1 MEKLKK
7 KLEDL
12 NIKKLNDIF
21 KITNNVLKIL
31 YFLLIV
37 VAIYIIV
44 LILKE
49 WKIVPILLSLLKLL
63 SPFFIG
69 FVIAWLLN
77 PLVSKL
83 TTRGMRRIPAIILVY
98 FLLILFLYFF
108 TLLVIPSIASQIND
122 LVASIPVILSDAQ
135 NIINNIFDKLSS
147 TSLTNLD
154 SVKETFFARITDFA
168 MSLST
173 NLPEL
178 FVSFVKSMVSGIGI
192 IVFGFIIGF
201 YMLFNFDK
209 VNDYLLKF
217 LPKKHREEGKEL
229 ISAISLSLHSY
240 VKGTL
245 LISFIVFIIN
255 TIGFSIIGLNAPLM
269 FGLFCGI
276 TNLIPYLGP
285 YIGGIPA
292 VLIGLSQST
301 LTGLLVLILIVIV
314 QTLEGMFLQPIIM
327 SKKMNLSPI
336 TIIIMLLIFGA
347 FFGIIGMILATPIAA
362 LIKIIYIF
370 LDKKYNFFGYTEENY
385 HKEKSKVKKQV

>member
-7 KLEDL
+7 KLEEL
-12 NIKKLNDIF
+12 NIGKLNDIF
-21 KITNNVLKIL
+21 KITNRVLKIL
-31 YFLLIV
+31 YLLLIV

-49 WKIVPILLSLLKLL
+49 WKVVPTIVTILKLL

-77 PLVSKL
+77 PLVNRLVGK
-83 TTRGMRRIPAIILVY
+83 GMRRIPAIVLVY

-122 LVASIPVILSDAQ
+122 LVASIPAILSDAQ
-135 NIINNIFDKLSS
+135 NIINNIFDKLSA

-154 SVKETFFARITDFA
+154 SVKETFFERISTFA
-168 MSLST
+168 MDLST

-178 FVSFVKSMVSGIGI
+178 FVSFVKSMVSGIGVI
-192 IVFGFIIGF
+192 LFGFIIGF

-209 VNDYLLKF
+209 VNDYLLKV

-229 ISAISLSLHSY
+229 LSAISISLHSY

-245 LISFIVFIIN
+245 LISFIVFVIN

-276 TNLIPYLGP
+276 TNLIPYIGP
-285 YIGGIPA
+285 YLGGIPA
-292 VLIGLSQST
+292 VLIGLSQGT
-301 LTGLLVLILIVIV
+301 LTGILVLIFIVIV

-370 LDKKYNFFGYTEENY
+370 FDKKYNFFGYTEENY
-385 HKEKSKVKKQV
+385 NKEKSKVRKKA

>member
-7 KLEDL
+7 KLEEL
-12 NIKKLNDIF
+12 NIGKLNDIF
-21 KITNNVLKIL
+21 KITNRVLKIL
-31 YFLLIV
+31 YLLLIV

-49 WKIVPILLSLLKLL
+49 WKVVPTIVTILKLL

-77 PLVSKL
+77 PLVNRL
-83 TTRGMRRIPAIILVY
+83 VGRGMKRIPAIVLVY

-135 NIINNIFDKLSS
+135 NIINSVFDKLSA

-154 SVKETFFARITDFA
+154 SVKDTFFERISTFA
-168 MSLST
+168 LDLST

-178 FVSFVKSMVSGIGI
+178 FVSFVKSMVSGIGVI
-192 IVFGFIIGF
+192 LFGFIIGF

-209 VNDYLLKF
+209 VNDYLLKV

-229 ISAISLSLHSY
+229 LSAISISLHSY

-245 LISFIVFIIN
+245 LISFIVFVIN

-276 TNLIPYLGP
+276 TNLIPYIGP
-285 YIGGIPA
+285 YLGGIPA
-292 VLIGLSQST
+292 VLIGLSQGT
-301 LTGLLVLILIVIV
+301 LTGILVLIFIVIV

-370 LDKKYNFFGYTEENY
+370 FDKKYNFFGYTEENY
-385 HKEKSKVKKQV
+385 NKEKSKVRKKA

>member
-1 MEKLKK
+1 MNKLKS
-7 KLEDL
+7 KLDDL

-21 KITNNVLKIL
+21 RVTNNVLRIL
-31 YFLLIV
+31 YFLLII
-37 VAIYIIV
+37 VAIYVIV

-49 WKIVPILLSLLKLL
+49 WKVVPTIITILKLL
-63 SPFFIG
+63 LPFFIG

-77 PLVSKL
+77 PLVNRL
-83 TTRGMRRIPAIILVY
+83 TSRGMKRVSSILLIY

-108 TLLVIPSIASQIND
+108 TLLVIPSIAGQIND
-122 LVASIPVILSDAQ
+122 LVASIPVILKDAETF
-135 NIINNIFDKLSS
+135 INNFFDKIST

-154 SVKETFFARITDFA
+154 SVKENFFDKISLLALEVSTD
-168 MSLST
+168 
-173 NLPEL
+173 LPSL
-178 FVSFVKSMVSGIGI
+178 FVSFIKSMVSGLGV
-192 IVFGFIIGF
+192 IVFSFIIGF
-201 YMLFNFDK
+201 YLLFNFDN
-209 VNDYLLKF
+209 VNDHLLNL
-217 LPKKHREEGKEL
+217 LPRKYRNDGKEL
-229 ISAISLSLHSY
+229 IMAISSSLHSY

-276 TNLIPYLGP
+276 TNLIPYIGP
-285 YIGGIPA
+285 YLGGIPA

-301 LTGLLVLILIVIV
+301 LTGVLTLIFIVIV

-362 LIKIIYIF
+362 LIKIIYVFID
-370 LDKKYNFFGYTEENY
+370 DKFNLFGYRNKCDN
-385 HKEKSKVKKQV
+385 KEKSKVTK

>member
-7 KLEDL
+7 KLEEL
-12 NIKKLNDIF
+12 NIGKLNDIF
-21 KITNNVLKIL
+21 KITNRVLKIL
-31 YFLLIV
+31 YLLLIV

-49 WKIVPILLSLLKLL
+49 WKVVPTIVTILKLL

-77 PLVSKL
+77 PLVNRL
-83 TTRGMRRIPAIILVY
+83 VGRGMKRIPAIVLVY

-135 NIINNIFDKLSS
+135 NIINSVFDKLSA

-154 SVKETFFARITDFA
+154 SVKDTFFERISTFA
-168 MSLST
+168 MDLST

-178 FVSFVKSMVSGIGI
+178 FVSFVKSMVSGIGVI
-192 IVFGFIIGF
+192 LFGFIIGF

-209 VNDYLLKF
+209 VNDYLLKA

-229 ISAISLSLHSY
+229 LSAISISLHSY

-245 LISFIVFIIN
+245 LISFIVFVIN

-276 TNLIPYLGP
+276 TNLIPYIGP
-285 YIGGIPA
+285 YLGGIPA
-292 VLIGLSQST
+292 VLIGLSQGT
-301 LTGLLVLILIVIV
+301 LTGILVLIFIVIV

-370 LDKKYNFFGYTEENY
+370 FDKKYNFFGYTEENY
-385 HKEKSKVKKQV
+385 NKEKSKVRKKA